1 MEFIE
6 IVTIS
11 QGSLA
16 IMNPTTP
23 EKIRRIGSAAALDPD
38 SRVIEFGCGNGTI
51 LALWAE
57 EFGIS
62 GTGIEIRE
70 AACRQAEA
78 MLMERKLEESIRI
91 LCTDATAFRHEGR
104 SCDLAVCFGASFIW
118 GGIGP
123 ALDVLDEVVH
133 ETGKILIA
141 DRYWKSERIPP
152 EFAREWPE
160 VPTEFE
166 LLGLFRERGYDLACV
181 IRADDDDWDRYESGI
196 WQSCLT
202 WLSENPGHPDAGE
215 IEEYLRN
222 IQDEYIAFGREY
234 MGWGMYLL
242 VPTHSPTGAIR
253 S

>member
-1 MEFIE
+1 MEFTE

-23 EKIRRIGSAAALDPD
+23 EKIRRIGSAAGLDPD
-38 SRVIEFGCGNGTI
+38 SRVIEFGCGNGTV

-78 MLMERKLEESIRI
+78 MLVKRGLEESIRI
-91 LCTDATAFRHEGR
+91 LCTDALTFSHETG
-104 SCDLAVCFGASFIW
+104 SCDLAVCLGASFIW

-123 ALDVLDEVVH
+123 ALDALDEAVH
-133 ETGKILIA
+133 ENGKILIA
-141 DRYWKSERIPP
+141 DRYWKSERLPP

-160 VPTEFE
+160 IPTEFE

-181 IRADDDDWDRYESGI
+181 IRASDDDWDRYESGI
-196 WQSCLT
+196 WQNCLA
-202 WLSENPGHPDAGE
+202 WLSENPEHPGSGE
-215 IEEYLRN
+215 IEEYLRS

-242 VPTHSPTGAIR
+242 VPGPTGGIR
-253 S
+253 P